1 MIDLSNK
8 TIVISRTDSIGD
20 VILTL
25 PITTWLKDNFE
36 NIRIVF
42 LGRNYTKPVIESY
55 SDVDEFL
62 SWDELLE
69 LPLALRK
76 ERFRSYAFDAI
87 VHVFPNKEIA
97 SLARSAKIPV
107 RVGTSHRAYH
117 LLTCNHRINFTRKR
131 SDLHEAQL
139 NFNLIKPFGLMQI
152 PSIEQIEQMVKVF
165 HAPKIELP
173 KKLSDLKG
181 CTILHPGSQGSA
193 VEWPIEKYVALSE
206 RLAEKGEKVVF
217 TGTRKEG
224 GAFRSYIPQH
234 ENIHDLTGEM
244 DLYQLIKFIDEAKN
258 LVACSTGPL
267 HISGYLGTNT
277 IGLFSARRPIHP
289 GRWKALGSNVH
300 ILVNNDCEKC
310 SKGEQCDCIQSISV
324 ERVLEKLK

>member
-62 SWDELLE
+62 SWDELLD
-69 LPLALRK
+69 LPLSLRK
-76 ERFRSYAFDAI
+76 ERFRSYAFNAM

-97 SLARSAKIPV
+97 SLARGAKIPI

-152 PSIEQIEQMVKVF
+152 PSIEQIEQMAKAF
-165 HAPKIELP
+165 HAPKMELP

-224 GAFRSYIPQH
+224 DAFRSYILQH

>member
-20 VILTL
+20 VVLTL
-25 PITTWLKDNFE
+25 PVTTWLKANFN

-55 SDVDEFL
+55 SDIDEFL
-62 SWDELLE
+62 SWDELLD
-69 LPLALRK
+69 LPLSLRK
-76 ERFRSYAFDAI
+76 EHFKSYSFDAI
-87 VHVFPNKEIA
+87 VHVFPNKDIA

-139 NFNLIKPFGLMQI
+139 NFNLIKPFGLKEI
-152 PSIEQIEQMVKVF
+152 PSIEQIEQMVKAF
-165 HAPKIELP
+165 HAPNIELP

-206 RLAEKGEKVVF
+206 RLAEKDEMVVF
-217 TGTRKEG
+217 TGTRREG
-224 GAFRSYIPQH
+224 DAFRSHLPQH